1 MSNIYFFF
9 MSNTIWGNF
18 IFFLS
23 NRFTFFWGILI
34 LLYNMNSIII
44 STSVTVAYVLV
55 SAKNSFIFIGYYN
68 AITPFVAYASS
79 SVICVTVT
87 SILVNF

>member
-1 MSNIYFFF
+1 
-9 MSNTIWGNF
+9 
-18 IFFLS
+18 
-23 NRFTFFWGILI
+23 
-34 LLYNMNSIII
+34 MNSIII

-55 SAKNSFIFIGYYN
+55 SAKNSFIFIGCYN